1 MVYAFAILDGKTF
14 KIVEFD
20 STVDLGANQF
30 YSKFVDLKK
39 KNPSLKT
46 TIAIG
51 GWDDSHNG
59 TKYSDMVASS
69 ANRKTF
75 VDSVVAFLE
84 LYKFDGLDI
93 DWEYPSSESDK
104 VGLAELMK
112 ELRAEFD
119 LRTPKYLLTI
129 AVGVNKT
136 ISELGQYY
144 SKA

>member
-1 MVYAFAILDGKTF
+1 MVYAFAILDGKTY
-14 KIVEFD
+14 KIKEFEPEI
-20 STVDLGANQF
+20 DLGANQF

-39 KNPSLKT
+39 QNSNLKT

-51 GWDDSHNG
+51 GWTDSHDG
-59 TKYSDMVASS
+59 TTKYSDMVASS

-93 DWEYPSSESDK
+93 DWEYPSSASDK
-104 VGLAELMK
+104 AGLAELMK
-112 ELRAEFD
+112 ELRAAFD

-136 ISELGQYY
+136 ISDLG
-144 SKA
+144 

>member
-1 MVYAFAILDGKTF
+1 
-14 KIVEFD
+14 
-20 STVDLGANQF
+20 
-30 YSKFVDLKK
+30 
-39 KNPSLKT
+39 
-46 TIAIG
+46 
-51 GWDDSHNG
+51 
-59 TKYSDMVASS
+59 
-69 ANRKTF
+69 
-75 VDSVVAFLE
+75 VAFLE

>member
-20 STVDLGANQF
+20 STVDLGVNNF

-39 KNPSLKT
+39 TNPSLKT

-51 GWDDSHNG
+51 GWEDSHNG
-59 TKYSDMVASS
+59 TKYSDMVASP

-75 VDSVVAFLE
+75 VDSVLSFLDK
-84 LYKFDGLDI
+84 YKFDGLDI
-93 DWEYPSSESDK
+93 DWEYPNSTSDK
-104 VGLAELMK
+104 AGLSELMK
-112 ELRAEFD
+112 ELRAAFD

-136 ISELGQYY
+136 ISDLG
-144 SKA
+144 